1 MSAPKTLT
9 QELLER
15 IHAGQEDAVH
25 SLVAREFTWVQARV
39 RKRLG
44 ARLRR
49 KAETDDFVQEAMLHA
64 LRYGPKIVVS
74 DRGQL
79 RALLSRIVE
88 NVLRDQSDHFRAQ
101 RRALDR
107 ERALRNDSIL
117 HLDAPVEQVGRPSQ
131 VAMANERQAWV
142 QLGLELLDPED
153 REVIL
158 LRDYDDLGFDE
169 VGEKLGVKGDAARM
183 RYNRALPKLAK
194 KVESLRG
201 GKLAGELEDL
211 L

>member
-1 MSAPKTLT
+1 MSSPKTVT
-9 QELLER
+9 RELLEK
-15 IHAGQEDAVH
+15 IHSGEQDALN

-44 ARLRR
+44 AGLRR
-49 KAETDDFVQEAMLHA
+49 KAETDDFVQEAMIQA
-64 LRYGPKIVVS
+64 LRYGPKIIVS
-74 DRGQL
+74 DRGHL
-79 RALLSRIVE
+79 RALLARIVE
-88 NVLRDQSDHFRAQ
+88 NVLRDQNDHYRAQ
-101 RRALDR
+101 RRAADR

-131 VAMANERQAWV
+131 VAMEKERQAWV

-169 VGEKLGVKGDAARM
+169 IAAKLDIKADAARM
-183 RYNRALPKLAK
+183 RYNRALPRLAK

-201 GKLAGELEDL
+201 GKLVEELEDL